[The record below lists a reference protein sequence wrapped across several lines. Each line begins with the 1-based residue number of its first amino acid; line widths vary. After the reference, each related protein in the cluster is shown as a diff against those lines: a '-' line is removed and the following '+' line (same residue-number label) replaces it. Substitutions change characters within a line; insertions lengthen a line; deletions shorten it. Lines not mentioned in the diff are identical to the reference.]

1 MGFGSVLFRWSWNAF
16 VLAALIVMACGRYPL
31 GSTRVLT
38 APETQS
44 GDKRLTLAVFGAPW
58 SADAQSQIPAL
69 QAELDK
75 LSEAQKK
82 ALDVVLYVP
91 TASAVNE
98 PPTQEIAE
106 QYLGLIGLKARA
118 VADEWK
124 WKNFKKYVGGSL
136 TLPAAAVIDLDDNI
150 IKAFHSGATSFLPSE
165 IAATVQASF
174 PTKKTVTLAL
184 FGAPWCSE
192 CKTEMPAIQA
202 EIDRLKASQ
211 RAFIDTVLYVTTS
224 GNPSVPPTQEGAEQY
239 REIVHIKGRALA
251 DEWRWKN
258 FRQWVGGGFVLP
270 GAAILDAQGNVIK
283 AYRAGPTTFIPSE
296 IVAHAVRS
304 IE

>member
-1 MGFGSVLFRWSWNAF
+1 MGAYFYRWSWNAF
-16 VLAALIVMACGRYPL
+16 VLTALIVMACGRYPL
-31 GSTRVLT
+31 GATRVLN
-38 APETQS
+38 APEPEA

-58 SADAQSQIPAL
+58 SAEAQSQIPAL
-69 QAELDK
+69 QTELDK
-75 LSEAQKK
+75 LTDSQQK

-91 TASAVNE
+91 TASMVND

-106 QYLGLIGLKARA
+106 QYLRAIGLKGRA
-118 VADEWK
+118 IADEWR

-136 TLPAAAVIDLDDNI
+136 TLPAAAVIDLDDNP
-150 IKAFHSGATSFLPSE
+150 IKAFRSGATSFLPSE
-165 IAATVQASF
+165 ILTTVQASF
-174 PTKKTVTLAL
+174 PTRKKVTLAL

-192 CKTEMPAIQA
+192 CKTDMPAIQA
-202 EIDRLKASQ
+202 ELDKLKASQ

-239 REIVHIKGRALA
+239 RETVHIKGRALA

-258 FRQWVGGGFVLP
+258 FRQWVGGALVLP
-270 GAAILDAQGNVIK
+270 GAAVLDEQGNVLK
-283 AYRAGPTTFIPSE
+283 AFRAGPTTFIPTE
-296 IVAHAVRS
+296 IVDYTVRS